1 MTKQEFLNA
10 LTEKLKGLPKNEIE
24 ERLAFYSEMIDDRV
38 EEGLSE
44 EDAVKDIGSVEDVA
58 SQIISEIP
66 FFKIVKNKI
75 KPKREIGG
83 WEIALLIIGSPIW
96 LSLLIGAFAIIIS
109 LYASIFAVVVSLWAV
124 FAGEVGCVLGGIL
137 GAPVS
142 FIAGNV
148 AGGLLLLAGG
158 LICIGLAILTFYAC
172 KIATKGLVKLVKLLG
187 IAIKKLF
194 IKKEK
199 TI

>member
-1 MTKQEFLNA
+1 MIID
-10 LTEKLKGLPKNEIE
+10 KNMSIIE
-24 ERLAFYSEMIDDRV
+24 RAKRIASIR
-38 EEGLSE
+38 GHI
-44 EDAVKDIGSVEDVA
+44 DIGSAQATIA
-58 SQIISEIP
+58 SVMDLKGP
-66 FFKIVKNKI
+66 D
-75 KPKREIGG
+75 
-83 WEIALLIIGSPIW
+83 IW
-96 LSLLIGAFAIIIS
+96 ILAFAIIIA
-109 LYASIFAVVVSLWAV
+109 LYASIFAIVVSLWAV
-124 FAGEVGCVLGGIL
+124 FAGEVGCVIGGIL
-137 GAPVS
+137 GAPLS

-199 TI
+199 TV